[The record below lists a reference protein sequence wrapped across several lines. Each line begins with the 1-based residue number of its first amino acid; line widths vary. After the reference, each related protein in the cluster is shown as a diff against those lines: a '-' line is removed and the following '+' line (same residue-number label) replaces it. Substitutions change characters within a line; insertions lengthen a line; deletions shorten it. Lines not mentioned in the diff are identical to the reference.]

1 MLLAARTRAFIH
13 NNLKLQ
19 KMKTI
24 EKLNAAG
31 CCGGSDEGCCTG
43 ECC

>member
-19 KMKTI
+19 KNENDSKT
-24 EKLNAAG
+24 KCLRMLRR
-31 CCGGSDEGCCTG
+31 
-43 ECC
+43 